1 MKLYTCTNLSVFV
14 ILNTLSYYGYLLK
27 KSLYNLKQ
35 PPCAWHLQFIDFVS
49 TLNFFRGVSNHSL
62 LSITLIMWITL
73 FMLHLQALSVN
84 STCLN
89 LALCLLGRI
98 WVLYEYD
105 VYLSDNL
112 FSWYVK
118 QKPTLSQSSAD
129 SEYVGD

>member
-1 MKLYTCTNLSVFV
+1 MSKMHFWVEILMKLYTCTNLSVFV

-73 FMLHLQALSVN
+73 FMLHLQTLSAN
-84 STCLN
+84 PTCLN
-89 LALCLLGRI
+89 LALNLLGRI
-98 WVLYEYD
+98 WVLW
-105 VYLSDNL
+105 VIFWIYLLHNTKRH
-112 FSWYVK
+112 FSLI
-118 QKPTLSQSSAD
+118 T
-129 SEYVGD
+129 